1 MSTLANNLQSR
12 DCQGAV
18 TIRWGAAL
26 TFSGAVAALALILA
40 GCTIGPKYDRPAVL
54 SPAAFKELQPVDFP
68 NTDGWKTGQPKDD
81 AIRGNWWEVFH
92 DPRLNELEEKV
103 TISNQNIAAAAAGY
117 LAAQATIKEAR
128 SQFFPTVTAG
138 AGITNLHLVIPAAG
152 AAVGNTYTEYSMPL
166 QASWEP
172 DLWGRVR
179 NTVKA
184 STYAAQA
191 SAADL
196 QNVRLAA
203 QADLAADFYELRA
216 QDAMWQVLDSTVIT
230 YAEALELN
238 QALYRSGLGSDEAV
252 AQAETQ
258 LRAAQAQAASI
269 GILRAQ
275 YEHAI
280 ALLIGQPAST
290 FQIPVEALKPN
301 APAIPFGVPADLLER
316 RPDIAAAERAMAQAN
331 AQIGIAKAAYYPNI
345 TLSASGGPESI
356 SITSLPSR
364 FWSVGPALVETIF
377 DGGLRKATVQQYKA
391 TYDQTVANY
400 RQTVLTAFQQVEDNL
415 ASIRILSQVAGQ
427 QDEAIE
433 AAARTLEEAT
443 ARYQGGLDPYLN
455 VLVAQVTLLN
465 AEQTEVGFREQ
476 QMVASVGLIKAL
488 GGGWEANSEPRLKGA
503 VTK

>member
-1 MSTLANNLQSR
+1 MSTLANN
-12 DCQGAV
+12 
-18 TIRWGAAL
+18 
-26 TFSGAVAALALILA
+26 GAVAILALMLA
-40 GCTIGPKYDRPAVL
+40 GCAIGPKYVRPSAV
-54 SPAAFKELQPVDFP
+54 SPAAFKELQPGDFP

-92 DPRLNELEEKV
+92 DVRLNELEDKV
-103 TISNQNIAAAAAGY
+103 NISNQNIAAAAAAY
-117 LAAQATIKEAR
+117 SAAQATIKEAR
-128 SQFFPTVTAG
+128 SQYFPTVTAG
-138 AGITNLHLVIPAAG
+138 ANITNLHLVIPAAG
-152 AAVGNTYTEYSMPL
+152 AVIGNTYTEYSLPL

-203 QADLAADFYELRA
+203 QSALAADFYELRS
-216 QDAMWQVLDSTVIT
+216 QDSMQQVLNATVVS

-238 QALYRSGLGSDEAV
+238 QSLYQSGLGSDEAV

-258 LRAAQAQAASI
+258 LRAAQAQAASV

-280 ALLIGQPAST
+280 ALLIGEPAST
-290 FQIPVEALKPN
+290 FNLTVEPLKPN
-301 APAIPFGVPADLLER
+301 PPAIPFGVPAGLLER
-316 RPDIAAAERAMAQAN
+316 RPDIAAAERGMAQAN

-391 TYDQTVANY
+391 AYDQTVANY
-400 RQTVLTAFQQVEDNL
+400 RQTVLTAFQEVEDNL
-415 ASIRILSQVAGQ
+415 ASIRILSQVSGQ
-427 QDEAIE
+427 QDAAID

-455 VLVAQVTLLN
+455 VLAAQIILLN
-465 AEQTEVGFREQ
+465 AQQTEVSFREQ
-476 QMVASVGLIKAL
+476 QMLASVGLIKAL
-488 GGGWEANSEPRLKGA
+488 GGGWDASSLQETKCGANPCPAPSPNNPHSADR
-503 VTK
+503 